1 MTAVFVKS
9 PFLILQDIG
18 MSELLLIAVVVL
30 LLFGGKKI
38 PELMRGLG
46 KGIREFNDAKNN
58 VRQEIEEGMREK
70 PVQPATTD
78 TTTPTASAEPY
89 TSGSDVKHNA

>member
-30 LLFGGKKI
+30 LLFGGRRF
-38 PELMRGLG
+38 L
-46 KGIREFNDAKNN
+46 N
-58 VRQEIEEGMREK
+58 
-70 PVQPATTD
+70 
-78 TTTPTASAEPY
+78 
-89 TSGSDVKHNA
+89 

>member
-1 MTAVFVKS
+1 MTAVLVKS
-9 PFLILQDIG
+9 PLLLFQELG
-18 MSELLLIAVVVL
+18 MTELLLIALVVL

-58 VRQEIEEGMREK
+58 VRKEIEDGMK
-70 PVQPATTD
+70 DQPATTD
-78 TTTPTASAEPY
+78 H
-89 TSGSDVKHNA
+89 KNA